1 MIRSLPVALF
11 FVLFLALCL
20 VGCGGTNNPAKNGG
34 KPDEHAHEHSHEGPH
49 GGHLIELAE
58 PMKENKEEYH
68 IEWNH
73 EESGKVTVWL
83 LDGEGKKEVPTT
95 ADNVLI
101 DVTVGGKSETFE
113 LLPLDR
119 TTGEKAA
126 AFKFEVTDKGLLG
139 KLETV
144 GVGDVAAKVR
154 VDVNG
159 KAYEGTFEKHEEHD
173 HAGHKH

>member
-11 FVLFLALCL
+11 FVLSLCL
-20 VGCGGTNNPAKNGG
+20 AGCGGPNKPAQNGG

-58 PMKENKEEYH
+58 PGKENKEEYH

-101 DVTVGGKSETFE
+101 DVTAGGKSETFE

-119 TTGEKAA
+119 TTGEKA

-154 VDVNG
+154 VKVNG
-159 KAYEGTFEKHEEHD
+159 TAYEGSFEKHEEH
-173 HAGHKH
+173 AGHKH

>member
-11 FVLFLALCL
+11 LAPFLSLCL
-20 VGCGGTNNPAKNGG
+20 AGCGGTNQPVKNGG
-34 KPDEHAHEHSHEGPH
+34 KHDENAHEHDEGPH

-58 PMKENKEEYH
+58 PGKENKEEYH

-83 LDGEGKKEVPTT
+83 LDGTGKKEVSTT
-95 ADNVLI
+95 ADNVVI
-101 DVTVGGKSETFE
+101 DVTAGGKSETFE
-113 LLPLDR
+113 LPPVDR
-119 TTGEKAA
+119 TSGEKAS
-126 AFKFEVTDKGLLG
+126 AFKFELTDKGLLG

-144 GVGDVAAKVR
+144 GVGDVAAKIR

-159 KAYEGTFEKHEEHD
+159 KVYEGKFEKHEEH
-173 HAGHKH
+173 AGHKH